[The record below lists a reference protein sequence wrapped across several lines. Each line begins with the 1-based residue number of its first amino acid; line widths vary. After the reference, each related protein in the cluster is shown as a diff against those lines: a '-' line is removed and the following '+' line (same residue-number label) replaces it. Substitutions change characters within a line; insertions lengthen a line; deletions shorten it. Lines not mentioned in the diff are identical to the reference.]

1 MLTKVQTKAICN
13 LSDSVDLAVEIPHRV
28 LAADYHEIF
37 VMDYQRLL
45 REDTVDLLKVLLK
58 FEGSTTGVIA
68 HFAEIGRET
77 PDWQDDV
84 FFVTPST
91 EAGAYW
97 SFVRRNIVEYGQ
109 KSAPRDMRVPWWICA
124 EKLGACSD
132 LGSWCI
138 YGQRHAEIAIL
149 GFKQRPGELLEKKLY
164 IDFRIERLANALKR
178 DTFFGDPGN
187 DYSKRQRLILQ
198 ASYLE

>member
-68 HFAEIGRET
+68 HFAEIGKET

-91 EAGAYW
+91 EAGANKTKK
-97 SFVRRNIVEYGQ
+97 RRKKKENRQ
-109 KSAPRDMRVPWWICA
+109 KSAPRDMRVPWWI
-124 EKLGACSD
+124 
-132 LGSWCI
+132 
-138 YGQRHAEIAIL
+138 
-149 GFKQRPGELLEKKLY
+149 
-164 IDFRIERLANALKR
+164 
-178 DTFFGDPGN
+178 
-187 DYSKRQRLILQ
+187 
-198 ASYLE
+198 